1 MRSVHAGADPTGGTP
16 DAFGRTRETTQMN
29 RAWRRVAASL
39 TFAIAAGL
47 LGGGCVTTRPWERET
62 LAKPIM
68 SPDPDADRDALRAHL
83 LGLREGAQGG
93 FGAGGGGCGCN

>member
-1 MRSVHAGADPTGGTP
+1 
-16 DAFGRTRETTQMN
+16 MN
-29 RAWRRVAASL
+29 RPWRALAAASL
-39 TFAIAAGL
+39 IAIGL
-47 LGGGCVTTRPWERET
+47 TQACATTNAWERET

-68 SPDPDADRDALRAHL
+68 AADPDGDREALRSHV